1 MKSLL
6 KMFIALLICLAL
18 SACNAVQR
26 RGMLGDRYVST
37 SQPSVS
43 MGVRDMPLITGGEGR
58 ASLHRGG
65 VLGGLSLNA
74 WYALYGGGDGNSPLA
89 VVAHAEL
96 PLPWLWDA
104 SMSPAFAVN
113 EGAELVDGVGFT
125 AWTRIVEPERDP
137 FVRWTNPA
145 LLENPDAPA
154 RRWIARTFAAR
165 RGLDRSKILMEYREP
180 LPADI
185 ESLPNAGG
193 DFIAQ
198 FEERARRAFVVG
210 AGAPEARPERGY
222 AQGIL
227 WRYMDDA
234 FWGTASRD
242 ESVKD

>member
-18 SACNAVQR
+18 SACEAAQR

-37 SQPSVS
+37 SQPAVS

-58 ASLHRGG
+58 ANLHRGG
-65 VLGGLSLNA
+65 VLGGLALNA
-74 WYALYGGGDGNSPLA
+74 WYALYGRGDGEGPLA

-96 PLPWLWDA
+96 PAPWLWDA
-104 SMSPAFAVN
+104 AMSPAFSVN
-113 EGAELVDGVGFT
+113 ETAELVDGVGFS
-125 AWTRIVEPERDP
+125 AWTRIVQPERDP

-145 LLENPDAPA
+145 LLENADAPA
-154 RRWIARTFAAR
+154 RRWIARTFAVR
-165 RGLDRSKILMEYREP
+165 RAFDRSKLLLEYREP

-198 FEERARRAFVVG
+198 FERRARSAFVVG
-210 AGAPEARPERGY
+210 AEGRDARPERRF

-227 WRYMDDA
+227 WRHMDDA